1 MSMHPLH
8 LLSWARTWALVGA
21 FALALAPVPAPGSQ
35 PAAATRRPAVGAPG
49 ASGAT
54 QPPRSK
60 DSVRFAVIGDS
71 GTGGQSQYDVGA
83 RLAGSLQAFPFEFVL
98 MLGDN
103 IYGSERPQDF
113 VLKFEKPY
121 AEILAR
127 KIPFYA
133 SLGNHD
139 DPNQRFY
146 QPFNMNGK
154 RFYSFTKKGARFFA
168 LDSNYMDKDQQDWLA
183 RELEG
188 SRDRWKIAFF
198 HHPLYSSGARHGSE
212 VDLRDIVEPL
222 FHKVPG
228 RRRLRRPRALLRAP
242 QAAAWHPLLHE
253 RRRGQAAGR
262 QHPAGPAHGQGLRY
276 RLFLHARRNRRRA
289 DALPD
294 PVAPWSARRLR
305 HDHSRGRQ
313 QLVSTRR
320 CGAMTGCGLVRSSSV
335 VVAFAVWLV
344 AAPGPSACACDT
356 AQQEG
361 RRADRRAVGGS
372 RRSDQA

>member
-8 LLSWARTWALVGA
+8 WLSWARTWALVGA
-21 FALALAPVPAPGSQ
+21 FALTLAPVPSPGSQ
-35 PAAATRRPAVGAPG
+35 PAAAIRRPAVGAPG

-168 LDSNYMDKDQQDWLA
+168 LDSNYMDRDQQDWLA
-183 RELEG
+183 RELEA

-212 VDLRDIVEPL
+212 VDLRDTVEPL
-222 FHKVPG
+222 FQKYQVGVVFAGHEHFYE
-228 RRRLRRPRALLRAP
+228 RLKPQHGIHYFTSGGAAKLRAGNIRP
-242 QAAAWHPLLHE
+242 GPLTAKGFDSDYSYMLVEIDGEQMHFQTLS
-253 RRRGQAAGR
+253 RRGQ
-262 QHPAGPAHGQGLRY
+262 
-276 RLFLHARRNRRRA
+276 
-289 DALPD
+289 
-294 PVAPWSARRLR
+294 
-305 HDHSRGRQ
+305 
-313 QLVSTRR
+313 LVDSGTITPE
-320 CGAMTGCGLVRSSSV
+320 AVNSSSQ
-335 VVAFAVWLV
+335 
-344 AAPGPSACACDT
+344 PGGAEP
-356 AQQEG
+356 
-361 RRADRRAVGGS
+361 
-372 RRSDQA
+372 

>member
-8 LLSWARTWALVGA
+8 WLSWARTWALVGA

-49 ASGAT
+49 ASGET

-222 FHKVPG
+222 FQKYRVGVVFAGHEHFYE
-228 RRRLRRPRALLRAP
+228 RLKPQHGIHYFTSGGAAKLRAGNIRP
-242 QAAAWHPLLHE
+242 GPLTAKGFDSDYSYMLVEIDGEQMHFQTLS
-253 RRRGQAAGR
+253 RRGQ
-262 QHPAGPAHGQGLRY
+262 
-276 RLFLHARRNRRRA
+276 
-289 DALPD
+289 
-294 PVAPWSARRLR
+294 
-305 HDHSRGRQ
+305 
-313 QLVSTRR
+313 LVDSGTITPE
-320 CGAMTGCGLVRSSSV
+320 AVNSSSQ
-335 VVAFAVWLV
+335 
-344 AAPGPSACACDT
+344 PGGAEP
-356 AQQEG
+356 
-361 RRADRRAVGGS
+361 
-372 RRSDQA
+372 